1 MRTIC
6 GRSVFKSYITPK
18 RKGKQNARGREGQGR
33 NRTGDGQGYRI
44 PLHRSRA
51 GTKVI
56 KSPPL
61 PPSCLNSSLGAIST
75 THLKK
80 GPIAPGQEG
89 VREFY
94 LVVDAPPLNVFHEGK
109 LDYFYFTSNTGG
121 GLLRTCLF
129 LFFRTLQLQD

>member
-1 MRTIC
+1 MLTWPGCALRHATLVTRGLLRKPDTAAERRLEEWAAGATELWM
-6 GRSVFKSYITPK
+6 GRGNFQTTMT
-18 RKGKQNARGREGQGR
+18 ARS
-33 NRTGDGQGYRI
+33 
-44 PLHRSRA
+44 H
-51 GTKVI
+51 
-56 KSPPL
+56 PL

-121 GLLRTCLF
+121 GC
-129 LFFRTLQLQD
+129 